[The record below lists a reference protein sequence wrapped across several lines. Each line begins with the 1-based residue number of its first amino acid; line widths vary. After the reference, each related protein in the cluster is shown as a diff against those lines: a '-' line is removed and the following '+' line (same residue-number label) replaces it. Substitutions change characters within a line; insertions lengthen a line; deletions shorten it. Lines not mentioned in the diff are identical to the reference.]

1 MTCKTT
7 RVLLFKVHMLS
18 LWIYLQKVVGHIFM
32 TELELSLFKSKLL
45 CSLQNVQAEAYSY
58 IRFEGW

>member
-1 MTCKTT
+1 
-7 RVLLFKVHMLS
+7 MLS
-18 LWIYLQKVVGHIFM
+18 LWIYLQKIVGHVFM